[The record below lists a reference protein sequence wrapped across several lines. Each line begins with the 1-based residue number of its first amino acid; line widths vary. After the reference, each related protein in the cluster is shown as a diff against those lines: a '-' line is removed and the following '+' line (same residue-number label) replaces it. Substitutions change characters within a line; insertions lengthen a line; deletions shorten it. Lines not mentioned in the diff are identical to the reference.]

1 MSFPLEPTGPL
12 HQHQVAL
19 GRGFESHSLRT
30 VGVRLTPWFLSEPT
44 HPLKLILRD
53 MLFQSLFLK
62 PNSLHQKLSNDAT
75 AYPCICASTK
85 PTHNPVF
92 LKLFYLPPEFTCTRF
107 WCLILQFSLYC
118 FSTSSDSYVLYL
130 YTFECIFHLS
140 VCVFVSV
147 QLCTCSNVCLF
158 CVFLNAKLVC

>member
-19 GRGFESHSLRT
+19 GRGFRSHSLRT
-30 VGVRLTPWFLSEPT
+30 VGVRRTPWFLSEPT

-53 MLFQSLFLK
+53 MLFQSLLFLK
-62 PNSLHQKLSNDAT
+62 PNSLHHISVYLCLHQTN
-75 AYPCICASTK
+75 TK
-85 PTHNPVF
+85 P
-92 LKLFYLPPEFTCTRF
+92 
-107 WCLILQFSLYC
+107 C
-118 FSTSSDSYVLYL
+118 FSEALLSTSRIHLHPFLMPYIIVFSVLFFYSCLSSDSDVLYL